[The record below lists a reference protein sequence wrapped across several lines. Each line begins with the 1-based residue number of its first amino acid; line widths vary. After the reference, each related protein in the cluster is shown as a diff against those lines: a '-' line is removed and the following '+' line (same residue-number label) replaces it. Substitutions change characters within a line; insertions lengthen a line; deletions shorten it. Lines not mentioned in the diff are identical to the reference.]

1 MVSFH
6 MMNVWLS
13 VHLNIALILHHT
25 HFGDLRRL
33 CMVWF
38 VLLSTGLNIS
48 VLASS
53 LLAYKIAQIIL
64 VFFMVISFLIFL
76 QSMWDYMLMISV
88 SSVNLIKLKI
98 NSDPFSTPITQ
109 LLMKINL
116 IGSWV

>member
-53 LLAYKIAQIIL
+53 LLACKIAQIIL
-64 VFFMVISFLIFL
+64 VFFMEDKFRSLLNSHYTFTYDDQLDWFLGMKFDWLITPT
-76 QSMWDYMLMISV
+76 SV
-88 SSVNLIKLKI
+88 HVH
-98 NSDPFSTPITQ
+98 
-109 LLMKINL
+109 
-116 IGSWV
+116 VH